1 MEPESTFGACYVTLV
16 KDFILNCSSK
26 LIQATVIKSGR
37 PYLLHVWFPR
47 PSHKGLPSCF
57 QSILYASARYS
68 LDTLTFVEV
77 YLLSLACLV
86 VRPLF
91 VISGSSMFPG
101 VMRGYAQ
108 PYCCGSSLPHVRP
121 FWNLYGN
128 IGMMPF
134 NTALVPATSFAVP
147 MYMPAMYGGFPAFR

>member
-1 MEPESTFGACYVTLV
+1 MCGSPGHLIRDCPAA
-16 KDFILNCSSK
+16 SSPYSMLQQGIV
-26 LIQATVIKSGR
+26 LI
-37 PYLLHVWFPR
+37 LLHL
-47 PSHKGLPSCF
+47 S
-57 QSILYASARYS
+57 
-68 LDTLTFVEV
+68 EV
-77 YLLSLACLV
+77 YLLSLDCLV

-134 NTALVPATSFAVP
+134 NIALVPAASFAVP
-147 MYMPAMYGGFPAFR
+147 MYMPAMYGGFPAFRLMLLYCFPSIC